1 MVLKEELN
9 AMQER
14 YDKKPLSYVE
24 ICEPEWLSPRDSIGK
39 VFKDKY
45 ILLKEG
51 KVVWAHIVQ
60 ANELLF
66 KFFPRGDYPAA
77 IVFSTDPLVAEHP
90 YILAD
95 MARKIYSYK
104 NKPEESVPEEYRQ
117 IAKCITNE
125 YDRTSFTIYT
135 EHEGQP
141 VAIQFIPVLIFRKLL
156 PSGRLCGSFIPVL
169 ATPNSK
175 TVLTLPKR
183 YWTGKFRRAWL
194 AGQV

>member
-1 MVLKEELN
+1 
-9 AMQER
+9 MQER

-24 ICEPEWLSPRDSIGK
+24 ICAPEWLSPRDPIGK

-45 ILLKEG
+45 VLLKEG
-51 KVVWAHIVQ
+51 KVALAHIVQ

-66 KFFPRGDYPAA
+66 KCFPRGDYPAA
-77 IVFSTDPLVAEHP
+77 IVYSTDPLVAERP

-104 NKPEESVPEEYRQ
+104 NKLEESVPEEYRQ

-125 YDRTSFTIYT
+125 YDRTSFTIHT
-135 EHEGQP
+135 KHEGQP
-141 VAIQFIPVLIFRKLL
+141 VAIQLIPILIFRKLL
-156 PSGRLCGSFIPVL
+156 PRGRLCGGFLPVL
-169 ATPNSK
+169 TSPDSK
-175 TVLTLPKR
+175 TVLTLPKQ